1 MKTKS
6 GKHRLTQKSVN
17 ILYKNLKNKENEKDI
32 ENAWREFFSQYYNSG
47 SDHILK
53 VISPYDV
60 DGYLEVDDG
69 LFFFLRI
76 LMEFKDGTNLNK
88 ISDRVRITAQCIH
101 YLKRFKDN
109 GDQLPN
115 VIIGADENQIFVLYA
130 PNFYS
135 YLDKDYR
142 WDIAPSSAFKEDLEL
157 THDLLND
164 KNLSI
169 WVYNLSNVKNSE
181 RKSTLQS
188 VFDEIDQL
196 TSSRGQEYQ
205 VKVTEANIAGLFSE
219 FSRIGF
225 LKPDEIKTRTA
236 VNIFMQTMVGNN
248 EEYYLKPTNSNQLH
262 TDDGYVDVNGAAI
275 QAFFKHFDRNIKLS
289 DRDKMFAMADRL
301 IEDSDRRHKGDFW
314 TSTIWANRADEM
326 LKSVVGS
333 NYKDEAIIWD
343 CASGSKNLT
352 RDFYYANLYSSTLF
366 SSELHLGSKYNKEGI
381 SFQYDFLNDDVEKT
395 PTEFPNADDWKI
407 PNSLFNELINN
418 KNSDKPIIFYTNP
431 PYGTSGNLQ
440 KDGSSKIKMANS
452 KVNDYMKKNSFGK
465 ATQQLYAQFYA
476 RILKMVDDFQLKNV
490 YIAFFN
496 NSRNY
501 CGGDYWEKF
510 NNKLFSKFTLEKG
523 NMFNAGEFS
532 DTSDTWPITF
542 SVFKLRSKKNIDLSN
557 LEFHLSVEK
566 SEIKDGITQIN
577 KLQNKTLRPIYADRA
592 LSEWMKEPLKNG
604 KYVNLDMGTFPELSS
619 AMGESKRNKP
629 QGKLYKGSLGYIMN
643 SANNIGEGT
652 INGGVWLATSAA
664 YHGHGVNVMPENFNR
679 VIVNFAAR
687 RAVEP
692 TWINA
697 QDNFSYPNTKK
708 NGYQT
713 FENDCLVY
721 SIFDTASNQAA
732 YRNWKNY
739 QNTNI
744 KGKWINNWFWLK
756 RDFVLEH
763 AENINQAI
771 IYDDARGDTDRFVAN
786 EIERRN
792 FSPEAK
798 NVLDLATNVWI
809 EQLQYRDLAIN
820 DLPGKSLNAW
830 DAGWYQ
836 MKLIQKN
843 YLTRS
848 MNKLQEAIKG
858 LKQKIAKQV
867 IYYEMLALDK

>member
-1 MKTKS
+1 
-6 GKHRLTQKSVN
+6 
-17 ILYKNLKNKENEKDI
+17 
-32 ENAWREFFSQYYNSG
+32 
-47 SDHILK
+47 
-53 VISPYDV
+53 
-60 DGYLEVDDG
+60 
-69 LFFFLRI
+69 
-76 LMEFKDGTNLNK
+76 
-88 ISDRVRITAQCIH
+88 
-101 YLKRFKDN
+101 
-109 GDQLPN
+109 
-115 VIIGADENQIFVLYA
+115 
-130 PNFYS
+130 
-135 YLDKDYR
+135 
-142 WDIAPSSAFKEDLEL
+142 
-157 THDLLND
+157 
-164 KNLSI
+164 
-169 WVYNLSNVKNSE
+169 
-181 RKSTLQS
+181 
-188 VFDEIDQL
+188 
-196 TSSRGQEYQ
+196 
-205 VKVTEANIAGLFSE
+205 
-219 FSRIGF
+219 
-225 LKPDEIKTRTA
+225 
-236 VNIFMQTMVGNN
+236 
-248 EEYYLKPTNSNQLH
+248 
-262 TDDGYVDVNGAAI
+262 
-275 QAFFKHFDRNIKLS
+275 
-289 DRDKMFAMADRL
+289 
-301 IEDSDRRHKGDFW
+301 
-314 TSTIWANRADEM
+314 
-326 LKSVVGS
+326 
-333 NYKDEAIIWD
+333 
-343 CASGSKNLT
+343 
-352 RDFYYANLYSSTLF
+352 
-366 SSELHLGSKYNKEGI
+366 
-381 SFQYDFLNDDVEKT
+381 
-395 PTEFPNADDWKI
+395 
-407 PNSLFNELINN
+407 
-418 KNSDKPIIFYTNP
+418 
-431 PYGTSGNLQ
+431 
-440 KDGSSKIKMANS
+440 
-452 KVNDYMKKNSFGK
+452 MKKNSFGK

-577 KLQNKTLRPIYADRA
+577 KLQNKSLRPIYADRA

-664 YHGHGVNVMPENFNR
+664 YHGHGVNVMPGNFNR

-843 YLTRS
+843 YPTRS